1 LNSTAN
7 THSENYSAYRLAL
20 VIPFY
25 NEEKRIT
32 VDSFTSFAINN
43 RDILFVL
50 VNDGSTD
57 RTHEVLQTIHSDAGS
72 NTEVVS
78 LPKNIGK
85 GNAIR
90 AGMLKVLDYNIPF
103 IAYIDGDLST
113 PFEEI
118 LRLYNYFSGA
128 DTIAVLGSRLK
139 KLDSY
144 IKRSLFRHISGR
156 LIATIIDS
164 RFKIGCYDTQC
175 SAKIFR
181 RDPLQAVIQKPFYT
195 RWFFD
200 VELLL
205 RIRKKMGLLKAL
217 EVPLNTWEHKPGSK
231 INALSVFSI
240 TKEIYMLFSNY

>member
-1 LNSTAN
+1 MNSTAN
-7 THSENYSAYRLAL
+7 THSENYSAYRLAV

-25 NEEKRIT
+25 NEEKRIM

-43 RDILFVL
+43 KDILFVL

-57 RTHEVLQTIHSDAGS
+57 RTHKVLQAIHSDAGS
-72 NTEVVS
+72 NIEVVS
-78 LPKNIGK
+78 LPKNTGK

-118 LRLYNYFSGA
+118 LRLYNYFSGT
-128 DTIAVLGSRLK
+128 DIIAVLGSRLK
-139 KLDSY
+139 KLDSH

-156 LIATIIDS
+156 IIATIIDS

-181 RDPLQAVIQKPFYT
+181 RDPLQSVIQVPFYT

-205 RIRKKMGLLKAL
+205 RLRKKMGPFKAL

-240 TKEIYMLFSNY
+240 TKEIYTLFAKY

>member
-1 LNSTAN
+1 MNSTAN
-7 THSENYSAYRLAL
+7 THSENYSAYRLAV

-43 RDILFVL
+43 RDILFL
-50 VNDGSTD
+50 FVNDGSTD
-57 RTHEVLQTIHSDAGS
+57 KTHEILQTIHSVAGS
-72 NTEVVS
+72 NTEIVS
-78 LPKNIGK
+78 LPKNTGK

-118 LRLYNYFSGA
+118 LRLCNYFSGT

-139 KLDSY
+139 KLDSH

-156 LIATIIDS
+156 IIATIIDT
-164 RFKIGCYDTQC
+164 RFRIGCYDTQC

-181 RDPLQAVIQKPFYT
+181 KDPLQSVIQEPFYT

-205 RIRKKMGLLKAL
+205 RIRKEMGPFKAL
-217 EVPLNTWEHKPGSK
+217 EVPLNTWEHKAGSK

-240 TKEIYMLFSNY
+240 TKELYMLFAKY